1 MRARVI
7 VPLAATVA
15 AQLLVLGSTAAA
27 FAFRPKPQA
36 ESPAAMPLVL
46 DIEQGECIRED
57 PVPYE
62 PITYHV
68 PLDAD
73 LQQYTADMCDRYDV
87 PLELA
92 YAVMEVESGYTADAR
107 SSTGDYGLMQ
117 INSINA
123 DRLKAELGVT
133 DLLDARQNIQAGCYM
148 LGEYLQKYD
157 RNVNCALMA
166 YNLGESGARKAWS
179 AGTCSTAYT
188 DRVWAAMVGLLEG
201 ERDVS

>member
-1 MRARVI
+1 MRKAI
-7 VPLAATVA
+7 IPLVATAA
-15 AQLLVLGSTAAA
+15 AQLLVIGSIAAA
-27 FAFRPKPQA
+27 FAFQPKETQLPIAMIPVQA
-36 ESPAAMPLVL
+36 
-46 DIEQGECIRED
+46 DIEQGECIRRD
-57 PVPYE
+57 PAPYE

-73 LQQYTADMCDRYDV
+73 LQQYTAEMCDLYEV

-92 YAVMEVESGYTADAR
+92 YAVMQVESGFTPAAH

-123 DRLKAELGVT
+123 GWLKDELGIT

-148 LGEYLQKYD
+148 LGMYLSEYEG
-157 RNVNCALMA
+157 NVNCALMA
-166 YNLGESGARKAWS
+166 YNLGTAGAKKAWS
-179 AGTCSTAYT
+179 AGTYSTAYT
-188 DRVWAAMVGLLEG
+188 DKVWNAMVGLLEG